1 MRDERS
7 KGVYLDPAN
16 RSSDEDGFADLAET
30 RRFAG
35 APSRTTLWRWCRQG
49 RFPKPLKLGP
59 NRRGWRRSE
68 LRAWA
73 RDPEGW
79 AARAAKAGEPSDRED

>member
-1 MRDERS
+1 MQRRS
-7 KGVYLDPAN
+7 GSG
-16 RSSDEDGFADLAET
+16 SSGEHTDLAEI

-35 APSRTTLWRWCRQG
+35 APSRTTLWRSCRQG

-59 NRRGWRRSE
+59 NRRGW
-68 LRAWA
+68 A

-79 AARAAKAGEPSDRED
+79 AARAAKAGERGDRED